1 MKGRSTIGAI
11 VSFIER
17 VLEDLDENKFCLATF
32 LDLTNAFDCVDRE
45 LLLKKLE
52 RYGIRG
58 TPLNLLSSYLN
69 NRFQFV
75 CLPDRSAF
83 PNRTSLFTGI
93 TPNHFT
99 SPLTIIKYGV
109 PQGSILGPLLF
120 LVYVNSLVKDNIMY
134 ADDTTCIS
142 VHRSLEQLEIDA
154 NIQINVLTQELA
166 THKLL
171 VNSKKTNSILFQ
183 PKRKSLDF
191 EPTLNID
198 YCPVINCS
206 GARFLGLH
214 VDSDLKWS
222 SHVDVIIGKI
232 CSGLFVLRNIS
243 KLCSKNLLLLVYFA
257 LVQSHI
263 SYGIALWGA
272 CSVYKMESILKLQKR
287 AIRYICGLP
296 RDSHCRP
303 LFKDLKILTAPSLY
317 IFEVCLLTKKNA
329 NSLRR
334 LGDTHTYETRHKNKF
349 EVPPHRT
356 CRYELKPS
364 YQGIKFYEALPN
376 IIRMEENFIKFKSSL
391 KKYLIDKSYYKV
403 NELFE

>member
-1 MKGRSTIGAI
+1 M
-11 VSFIER
+11 
-17 VLEDLDENKFCLATF
+17 
-32 LDLTNAFDCVDRE
+32 
-45 LLLKKLE
+45 
-52 RYGIRG
+52 
-58 TPLNLLSSYLN
+58 
-69 NRFQFV
+69 
-75 CLPDRSAF
+75 
-83 PNRTSLFTGI
+83 
-93 TPNHFT
+93 
-99 SPLTIIKYGV
+99 
-109 PQGSILGPLLF
+109 
-120 LVYVNSLVKDNIMY
+120 
-134 ADDTTCIS
+134 
-142 VHRSLEQLEIDA
+142 
-154 NIQINVLTQELA
+154 LTQELA

-243 KLCSKNLLLLVYFA
+243 KLCSKNLLLSVYFA

-303 LFKDLKILTAPSLY
+303 LFKELKILVYFRSL
-317 IFEVCLLTKKNA
+317 
-329 NSLRR
+329 
-334 LGDTHTYETRHKNKF
+334 
-349 EVPPHRT
+349 PPHQKE
-356 CRYELKPS
+356 C
-364 YQGIKFYEALPN
+364 KFSEA
-376 IIRMEENFIKFKSSL
+376 IG
-391 KKYLIDKSYYKV
+391 
-403 NELFE
+403 